1 MNEEFKKCLEN
12 EEKVL
17 YVSKAYVN
25 KVAKQPLRMLL
36 GILVL
41 GIFWAL
47 ILNVKKA
54 EFDMEYLFIFSVLI
68 LLTVIFIYSA
78 IYNICLKYK
87 NKANEYLVTDKKVA
101 VYNKKRGLVSRKI
114 SEIERIGITNEKGK
128 YGNLI
133 FNFTSDSLLESV
145 KSSIAFEGVENP
157 RNIIESIIIENNT
170 ISVYDDKPKI
180 MGRKI

>member
-54 EFDMEYLFIFSVLI
+54 EFDMEYLFIALYI
-68 LLTVIFIYSA
+68 IF
-78 IYNICLKYK
+78 
-87 NKANEYLVTDKKVA
+87 V
-101 VYNKKRGLVSRKI
+101 
-114 SEIERIGITNEKGK
+114 
-128 YGNLI
+128 
-133 FNFTSDSLLESV
+133 
-145 KSSIAFEGVENP
+145 
-157 RNIIESIIIENNT
+157 
-170 ISVYDDKPKI
+170 
-180 MGRKI
+180 

>member
-1 MNEEFKKCLEN
+1 M
-12 EEKVL
+12 
-17 YVSKAYVN
+17 
-25 KVAKQPLRMLL
+25 
-36 GILVL
+36 
-41 GIFWAL
+41 
-47 ILNVKKA
+47 
-54 EFDMEYLFIFSVLI
+54 
-68 LLTVIFIYSA
+68 
-78 IYNICLKYK
+78 
-87 NKANEYLVTDKKVA
+87 
-101 VYNKKRGLVSRKI
+101 VSRKI